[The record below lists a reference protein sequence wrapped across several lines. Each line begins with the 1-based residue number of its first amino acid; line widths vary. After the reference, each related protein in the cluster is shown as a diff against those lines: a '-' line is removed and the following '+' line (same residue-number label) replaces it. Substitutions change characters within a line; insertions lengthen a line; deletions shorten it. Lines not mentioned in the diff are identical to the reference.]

1 MDRVVETR
9 KEPRISVNKL
19 GEYLTASPA
28 RRRRIV
34 HDAKFPTTFMVAR
47 YTSAEN
53 AIADWICTGGTDDV
67 LLAQAMATLNNAE
80 PGSRFARS
88 RRDSCLEALSH
99 ASQLRTWL
107 ALPST
112 DRVTYVRTNSAIPL
126 EFDDVKV
133 SVRPEVLLYTGQGA
147 INQTAK
153 DQEGGRRLGG
163 VKLYFSK
170 QHPLTQQGADYIT
183 TLLWQSLVIRSAHDL
198 VLLNHEQIKLV
209 DVFAGEVFT
218 LPKAHKQRLKEVA
231 AACEEISQR
240 WDAIKR

>member
-9 KEPRISVNKL
+9 KEPRISVNKQ

-88 RRDSCLEALSH
+88 RRDSCLEAISH
-99 ASQLRTWL
+99 ASELRQRL

-133 SVRPEVLLYTGQGA
+133 SVRPEVLLYTG
-147 INQTAK
+147 
-153 DQEGGRRLGG
+153 EGERRQLGG
-163 VKLYFSK
+163 IKLYFSK

-198 VLLNHEQIKLV
+198 VRLNHDQIKLV

-240 WDAIKR
+240 WDAVKR

>member
-28 RRRRIV
+28 RRNRIV

-99 ASQLRTWL
+99 AGQFRQRL
-107 ALPST
+107 ALPTT

-133 SVRPEVLLYTGQGA
+133 SVRPEVLLYTGETEQR
-147 INQTAK
+147 K
-153 DQEGGRRLGG
+153 LGG
-163 VKLYFSK
+163 IKLYFSK

-198 VLLNHEQIKLV
+198 VRLDHEQIKLV
-209 DVFAGEVFT
+209 DVFAGEIFT